1 MVKLYPHQIE
11 ELAATE
17 NRNRVAYYHD
27 MGLGKTFVGAEKL
40 IRLGSKIN
48 LVICQKSKMAD
59 WISHFKTY
67 YSKNAIFDLT
77 DEKEGLTP
85 FLNICTNTLLLDGCQ
100 NPYIIGIINY
110 DLVFRRPKLKKLSNF
125 TLMLDESSLIQ
136 NEQAKRSKFI
146 LNLKPKNV
154 ILLSGTPTGGKY
166 ERLWSQMKLLGWNI
180 SKQMFYDHYVNYH
193 YDDSNG
199 FPLMIIDG
207 YKNEERLKRKMRQ
220 YGCRF
225 LKTDE
230 VFDLPDQIE
239 QNIYVPTSKEYQI
252 FRKDSIVT
260 IDDSELIGST
270 ILTKLLYERQICG
283 QYSKDK
289 LCAFRNLLESTEDRL
304 IVFYNFWGEL
314 EELCK
319 IAWDYNRP
327 VSVINGKQK
336 DLLPYE
342 YCNNSITFIQ
352 YQAGAMGLNLQKAN
366 KIIYFTPPVSS
377 ELFEQSKKRIHRIGQ
392 QKTCFYYYLICKG
405 SIEKKIYRTLALR
418 RDYTEELFKNG
429 AGEDI

>member
-48 LVICQKSKMAD
+48 LVICQKSKIED
-59 WISHFKTY
+59 WINHFITY
-67 YSKNAIFDLT
+67 YSTEFLVFDLT
-77 DEKEGLTP
+77 NNAELTA
-85 FLNICTNTLLLDGCQ
+85 FLSYQEQKDF
-100 NPYIIGIINY
+100 YERIGIINY
-110 DLVFRRPKLKKLSNF
+110 DLIFRRPELKKLSNF

-225 LKTDE
+225 LKTEE
-230 VFDLPDQIE
+230 VFDLPSQVD
-239 QNIYVPTSKEYQI
+239 QNIYISTTKEYQI
-252 FRKDSIVT
+252 FKKDSIVT
-260 IDDSELIGST
+260 IKDDGIELIGST
-270 ILTKLLYERQICG
+270 ALTKMLYERQLCG
-283 QYSKDK
+283 QYCKEK
-289 LCAFRNLLESTEDRL
+289 LNAFEDLILSTHDRL
-304 IVFYNFWGEL
+304 IVFYNFNDEL
-314 EELCK
+314 KKLCA
-319 IAWDYNRP
+319 IAEKYGRDISL
-327 VSVINGKQK
+327 VNGTEK
-336 DLLPYE
+336 DLSAYNIN
-342 YCNNSITFIQ
+342 NNSITFIQ
-352 YQAGAMGLNLQKAN
+352 YQAGSMGLNLQLAN

-392 QKTCFYYYLICKG
+392 QKTCFYYYLTCKG
-405 SIEKKIYRTLALR
+405 SIEKKIYRTLAMR
-418 RDYTEELFKNG
+418 RDYTEELFRNG
-429 AGEDI
+429 TGEDI